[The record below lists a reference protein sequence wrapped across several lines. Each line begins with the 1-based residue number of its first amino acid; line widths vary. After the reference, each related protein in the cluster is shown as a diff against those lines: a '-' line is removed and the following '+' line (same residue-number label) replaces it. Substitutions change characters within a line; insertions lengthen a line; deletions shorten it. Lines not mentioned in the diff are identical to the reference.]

1 MVLAPM
7 AASQY
12 PDRWQAMNTIRRLIY
27 TEVLTAVA
35 FVTLAFLGLF
45 FFFDL
50 VEDLQNVAGRHSPN
64 YQLNHA
70 LIYVAL
76 LIPIHIYELMP
87 ITVLIGCIFVMARMA
102 QSSEFTIL
110 RTSGMGPGLA
120 LRHLMLLG
128 LLFALLTFVMG
139 DHIAPWCEREGR
151 LLKSRFEGGVLHI
164 GQNGAWLKEKQKY
177 SQFAVN
183 VGAINGEGQMRDIR
197 LYEFSPTGRLISH
210 TLAQKGHIAD
220 TGAWVLSDVARSE
233 FSPNPEA
240 QKPLAQSQVAE
251 MLWPSDISQDMVTVA
266 LIKPERMGIW
276 DLFHY
281 VRHLENNA
289 QTAQL
294 YEIEF
299 WKKVFYPLS
308 CLVMVV
314 LALPFAYLH
323 MRNVNIATYV
333 FIGVLFGVSFF
344 LLNNMFGH
352 IGNLKQWTPWL
363 AAALP
368 GMLYSLISLGAF
380 AWLVLRQ

>member
-1 MVLAPM
+1 MKTM
-7 AASQY
+7 
-12 PDRWQAMNTIRRLIY
+12 RRLIY
-27 TEVLTAVA
+27 TEVVTAVA

-50 VEDLQNVAGRHSPN
+50 VEDLQNVAGRYTPN

-70 LIYVAL
+70 LLYVAL
-76 LIPIHIYELMP
+76 LVPIHIYELLP
-87 ITVLIGCIFVMARMA
+87 ITVLIGCIFVMSRMA

-110 RTSGMGPGLA
+110 RTSGMGPGQA

-128 LLFALLTFVMG
+128 LFFAMLTFVMG
-139 DHIAPWCEREGR
+139 DYIAPWCEREGR

-164 GQNGAWLKEKQKY
+164 GQNGAWLKEKQKF

-183 VGAINGEGQMRDIR
+183 VGAINGEGHMRDIR
-197 LYEFSPTGRLISH
+197 IYEFSPNGRLVSQ
-210 TLAQKGHIAD
+210 TLAQQGRISE
-220 TGAWVLSDVARSE
+220 TGNWVLGHVSRSE
-233 FSPNPEA
+233 FGQQADDA
-240 QKPLAQSQVAE
+240 QGLKQSAMPDMQ
-251 MLWPSDISQDMVTVA
+251 WPSEISQDMVTVA

-289 QTAQL
+289 QTAQV

-323 MRNVNIATYV
+323 MRNANIATYV

-352 IGNLKQWTPWL
+352 IGNLNRWTPWL

-368 GMLYSLISLGAF
+368 GMLYSLLSLGAF

>member
-7 AASQY
+7 AASQN

-50 VEDLQNVAGRHSPN
+50 VEDLQNVAGRHTPN

-177 SQFAVN
+177 SQFSVN
-183 VGAINGEGQMRDIR
+183 VGSISGEGQMSDIR
-197 LYEFSPTGRLISH
+197 LYEFSNTGRLISH
-210 TLAQKGHIAD
+210 TLAQKGRIAN
-220 TGAWVLSDVARSE
+220 TGGWVLNDVARSE
-233 FSPNPEA
+233 FSPSQDAPKPVA
-240 QKPLAQSQVAE
+240 QTQLTE
-251 MLWPSDISQDMVTVA
+251 MLWPSDISQVMVTVA

-289 QTAQL
+289 QAAQL

-333 FIGVLFGVSFF
+333 FIGVMFGVSFF

>member
-1 MVLAPM
+1 MKTM
-7 AASQY
+7 
-12 PDRWQAMNTIRRLIY
+12 RRLIY
-27 TEVLTAVA
+27 AEVLTAVA

-50 VEDLQNVAGRHSPN
+50 VEDLQNVAGRHTPN

-70 LIYVAL
+70 LLYVAL
-76 LIPIHIYELMP
+76 LVPIHIYELLP
-87 ITVLIGCIFVMARMA
+87 ITVLIGCIFVMSRMA

-110 RTSGMGPGLA
+110 RTSGMGPGQA

-164 GQNGAWLKEKQKY
+164 GQNGAWLKEKQTS

-183 VGAINGEGQMRDIR
+183 VGTINGEGQMHDIR
-197 LYEFSPTGRLISH
+197 IYEFSPTGRLTSQ
-210 TLAQKGHIAD
+210 TLAQRGRIAETD
-220 TGAWVLSDVARSE
+220 HWLLEKVERSQFGSQPGA
-233 FSPNPEA
+233 A
-240 QKPLAQSQVAE
+240 QAVQQSSLDQ
-251 MLWPSDISQDMVTVA
+251 MQWPSEITQDMVTVA

-276 DLFHY
+276 DLFNY

-289 QTAQL
+289 QTAQI

-323 MRNVNIATYV
+323 MRNANIATYV

-352 IGNLKQWTPWL
+352 IGNLNRWTPWL

-368 GMLYSLISLGAF
+368 GMLYSLLSLGAF

>member
-183 VGAINGEGQMRDIR
+183 VGSISGEGQMSDIR
-197 LYEFSPTGRLISH
+197 LYEFSNTGRLISH
-210 TLAQKGHIAD
+210 TLAQKGRIAN
-220 TGAWVLSDVARSE
+220 TGGWVLNDVARSE
-233 FSPNPEA
+233 FSPSQDAPKPVA
-240 QKPLAQSQVAE
+240 QTQLTE
-251 MLWPSDISQDMVTVA
+251 MLWPSDISQVMVTVA

-289 QTAQL
+289 QAAQL

-333 FIGVLFGVSFF
+333 FIGVMFGVSFF

>member
-1 MVLAPM
+1 MVLAPL
-7 AASQY
+7 AAG
-12 PDRWQAMNTIRRLIY
+12 PFARRGQAMKTMRRLIY

-110 RTSGMGPGLA
+110 RTSGMGPGQA
-120 LRHLMLLG
+120 LRHLMFLG
-128 LLFALLTFVMG
+128 LLFALLTFVIG

-183 VGAINGEGQMRDIR
+183 VGTINGEGQMRDIR
-197 LYEFSPTGRLISH
+197 LYEFSPSGRLISH
-210 TLAQKGHIAD
+210 TMAQKGRIAS
-220 TGAWVLSDVARSE
+220 TGGWILNEVARNE
-233 FSPNPEA
+233 FSPSQDAP
-240 QKPLAQSQVAE
+240 KPLAQSQMTE
-251 MLWPSDISQDMVTVA
+251 MLWPSEISQDMVTVA

-323 MRNVNIATYV
+323 MRNANIATYV

-352 IGNLKQWTPWL
+352 IGNLRQWTPWL

>member
-1 MVLAPM
+1 MVLAPLV
-7 AASQY
+7 AC
-12 PDRWQAMNTIRRLIY
+12 PNPNGWQAMKTMRRLIY
-27 TEVLTAVA
+27 TEVMTAVA

-120 LRHLMLLG
+120 LRHLMFLG

-139 DHIAPWCEREGR
+139 DLIAPWCEREGR

-183 VGAINGEGQMRDIR
+183 VGTINGEGDMRDIR

-210 TLAQKGHIAD
+210 TLAKKGRIAN
-220 TGAWVLSDVARSE
+220 TGGWVLSEVARSE
-233 FSPNPEA
+233 FSPSPEA
-240 QKPLAQSQVAE
+240 QKPLVQSQMAE

-289 QTAQL
+289 QAAQL

-333 FIGVLFGVSFF
+333 FIGVMFGVSFF

>member
-1 MVLAPM
+1 MKTM
-7 AASQY
+7 
-12 PDRWQAMNTIRRLIY
+12 RRLIY
-27 TEVLTAVA
+27 KEVLTAVA

-50 VEDLQNVAGRHSPN
+50 VEDLQNVAGRHSPT

-70 LIYVAL
+70 LMYVAL

-87 ITVLIGCIFVMARMA
+87 ITVLIGCI
-102 QSSEFTIL
+102 
-110 RTSGMGPGLA
+110 
-120 LRHLMLLG
+120 
-128 LLFALLTFVMG
+128 FVMG

-183 VGAINGEGQMRDIR
+183 VGAISGEGQMSDIR
-197 LYEFSPTGRLISH
+197 LYEFSPSGRLISH
-210 TLAQKGHIAD
+210 TLAQKGRIAD
-220 TGAWVLSDVARSE
+220 AGGWVLSGVARSE
-233 FSPNPEA
+233 FSPTAEA
-240 QKPLAQSQVAE
+240 RQSVAQSQMNE
-251 MLWPSDISQDMVTVA
+251 MRWPSEISQDMVTVA

-333 FIGVLFGVSFF
+333 FIGVMFGVSFF

>member
-1 MVLAPM
+1 MKTM
-7 AASQY
+7 
-12 PDRWQAMNTIRRLIY
+12 RRLIY
-27 TEVLTAVA
+27 TEVLTAVG

-70 LIYVAL
+70 LVYVAL
-76 LIPIHIYELMP
+76 LIPIHVYELMP

-120 LRHLMLLG
+120 LRHLMFLG

-183 VGAINGEGQMRDIR
+183 VGTINGEGDMRDIR

-210 TLAQKGHIAD
+210 TLAQKGRIAN
-220 TGAWVLSDVARSE
+220 TGGWVLSEVARSE
-233 FSPNPEA
+233 FSPSQDAP
-240 QKPLAQSQVAE
+240 KPVAQSRLTE
-251 MLWPSDISQDMVTVA
+251 MLWPSDISRDMVTVA

-289 QTAQL
+289 QAAQL

-333 FIGVLFGVSFF
+333 FIGVMFGVSFF

>member
-1 MVLAPM
+1 MVLAPL
-7 AASQY
+7 AANALPSG
-12 PDRWQAMNTIRRLIY
+12 WQTMKTMRRLIY
-27 TEVLTAVA
+27 TEVLIAVA

-50 VEDLQNVAGRHSPN
+50 VEDLQNVAGRYTPN

-110 RTSGMGPGLA
+110 RTSGMGPFQA

-128 LLFALLTFVMG
+128 LFFALLTFVMG
-139 DHIAPWCEREGR
+139 DHISPWCEREGR
-151 LLKSRFEGGVLHI
+151 LLKSRFDGGILHI
-164 GQNGAWLKEKQKY
+164 GQKGAWLKEKQKY

-183 VGAINGEGQMRDIR
+183 VGTINGDGLMRDIR
-197 LYEFSPTGRLISH
+197 IYEFSPNGRFISQTLAEKGLISE
-210 TLAQKGHIAD
+210 AG
-220 TGAWVLSDVARSE
+220 GWSLSQVSRSE
-233 FSPNPEA
+233 FSPTSDVSST
-240 QKPLAQSQVAE
+240 LGQSALTQVQ
-251 MLWPSDISQDMVTVA
+251 WPSEISQDMVTVA

-289 QTAQL
+289 QAAQL

-323 MRNVNIATYV
+323 MRNVNITTYV

-352 IGNLKQWTPWL
+352 IGNLNQWTPWL

-368 GMLYSLISLGAF
+368 GMLYSMISLGAF

>member
-1 MVLAPM
+1 MVLAPL
-7 AASQY
+7 AAG
-12 PDRWQAMNTIRRLIY
+12 PVLGKVHAMKTMRRLIY
-27 TEVLTAVA
+27 TEVLTAVG

-70 LIYVAL
+70 LLYVAL
-76 LIPIHIYELMP
+76 LIPIHVYELMP

-164 GQNGAWLKEKQKY
+164 GQNGAWLKEKQKH

-197 LYEFSPTGRLISH
+197 LYEFSPSGRLISH
-210 TLAQKGHIAD
+210 TLAQKGRIAN
-220 TGAWVLSDVARSE
+220 TGGWVLIDVARSE
-233 FSPNPEA
+233 FGPSQETP
-240 QKPLAQSQVAE
+240 KPVAQSQLPD

-289 QTAQL
+289 QTAQR

-333 FIGVLFGVSFF
+333 FIGVMFGVSFF

-352 IGNLKQWTPWL
+352 IGNLNQWTPWL

-368 GMLYSLISLGAF
+368 GMIYSLMSLGAF

>member
-1 MVLAPM
+1 MKTM
-7 AASQY
+7 
-12 PDRWQAMNTIRRLIY
+12 RRLIY

-35 FVTLAFLGLF
+35 FVTVAFLGLF

-50 VEDLQNVAGRHSPN
+50 VEDLQNVAGRYSPN

-70 LIYVAL
+70 LMYVAL
-76 LIPIHIYELMP
+76 LIPIHVYELMP

-183 VGAINGEGQMRDIR
+183 VGAINGEGQMRDVR

-210 TLAQKGHIAD
+210 TLAQKGHIAN

-233 FSPNPEA
+233 FSPSPVA
-240 QKPLAQSQVAE
+240 QKPLAQSQMAE

-333 FIGVLFGVSFF
+333 FIGVMFGVSFF

-352 IGNLKQWTPWL
+352 IGNLNQWTPWL

>member
-1 MVLAPM
+1 MKTM
-7 AASQY
+7 
-12 PDRWQAMNTIRRLIY
+12 RRLIY
-27 TEVLTAVA
+27 KEVLTAVA

-70 LIYVAL
+70 LLYVAL

-110 RTSGMGPGLA
+110 RTSGMGPGQA

-183 VGAINGEGQMRDIR
+183 VGAISGEGQMSDIR
-197 LYEFSPTGRLISH
+197 LYEFSPSGRLISH
-210 TLAQKGHIAD
+210 TLAQKGRIAD
-220 TGAWVLSDVARSE
+220 SGGWVLSGVARSE
-233 FSPNPEA
+233 FSPTAEA
-240 QKPLAQSQVAE
+240 RQSVAQSQMNE
-251 MLWPSDISQDMVTVA
+251 MRWPSEISQDMVTVA

-352 IGNLKQWTPWL
+352 IGNLNQWTPWL

-368 GMLYSLISLGAF
+368 GMLYSLMSLAAF